1 MKYTWTAASDDKV
14 WNDKA
19 TRLFDT
25 QEDCY
30 ADMMDHAVNKM
41 KWNVDWEDVVEGQNI
56 IENGGLKKT
65 NEVGKYAG
73 YIGYDVKFMP
83 HKIVHTSYS
92 GTYTYEIVTVAD
104 EGEKPVEKREERLDN
119 EYTLND
125 EVVYDGIVCT
135 VEDFRYD
142 EEKSQWLY
150 DLYAK
155 NSDDVFNDTP
165 QDKISVT
172 KKDAESTRNKYSM
185 CDEVEHN
192 GVIYIV
198 QDYHYDM
205 DADGWVYD
213 LKELEGD
220 GEVRDIPQ
228 DEIKIYI
235 EDIPESIIVEYEIS
249 GKPRMYVYNL
259 TDINDCEHFFD
270 DEDCIVRTLVK
281 TDKGM
286 SEEDYYR
293 DMPIAVVKKW
303 VLAARQKLG

>member
-1 MKYTWTAASDDKV
+1 MKYAWTAKSDDGCFEDKSEKV
-14 WNDKA
+14 FN
-19 TRLFDT
+19 T
-25 QEDCY
+25 QEECY
-30 ADMMDHAVNKM
+30 MDMMNHAIDKM
-41 KWNVDWEDVVEGQNI
+41 KWNVEYEDVIEGQNI

-104 EGEKPVEKREERLDN
+104 EGEKPVEKREE
-119 EYTLND
+119 
-125 EVVYDGIVCT
+125 
-135 VEDFRYD
+135 
-142 EEKSQWLY
+142 
-150 DLYAK
+150 
-155 NSDDVFNDTP
+155 
-165 QDKISVT
+165 
-172 KKDAESTRNKYSM
+172 STRNKYSM
-185 CDEVEHN
+185 LDEVEYN

-198 QDYHYDM
+198 HDYHYDM

-220 GEVRDIPQ
+220 GEMLDIPQ

-293 DMPIAVVKKW
+293 EVPIVVVKKW